1 MIRKLNVF
9 EKSETTEENTTIRY
23 DFKTTPSGA
32 LLIGNSS
39 ADVFEMLTA
48 AGV

>member
-1 MIRKLNVF
+1 MLSKNG
-9 EKSETTEENTTIRY
+9 KTTKEITRSLY
-23 DFKTTPSGA
+23 DFKTTPLGT